1 MFVTFVTDGKY
12 NLNLNIRPE
21 RIKVT
26 TGGSNSKYFQKSP
39 YLIGVGRMF
48 GDNYLLSSTYS
59 TSFRAPDANAYRTNN
74 NIKPEVHESI
84 EVSAKKI
91 THNSNLR
98 LTAFSTTTSNAIYYD
113 SSFDYFNIGRLQ
125 NKGVEIAAELS
136 GLSVFNADLSL
147 TLQDPK
153 SRPSSA
159 SLIAGGNSLKK
170 SKNLCSPGTLNRNW
184 KRLTSYNF

>member
-1 MFVTFVTDGKY
+1 
-12 NLNLNIRPE
+12 
-21 RIKVT
+21 
-26 TGGSNSKYFQKSP
+26 
-39 YLIGVGRMF
+39 MF

-159 SLIAGGNSLKK
+159 SLIAGGNSLEKEQK
-170 SKNLCSPGTLNRNW
+170 PLLAWNSQQKLE
-184 KRLTSYNF
+184 KAH